1 MRTLNGF
8 DIKVENSLERELILE
23 REMGGKLPSFSLTV
37 AYREFAKGQD
47 CRLQKPLTLYSLRQ
61 KF

>member
-8 DIKVENSLERELILE
+8 DVEVENPLEKALMLE
-23 REMGGKLPSFSLTV
+23 REMEGKLPSFSLTV